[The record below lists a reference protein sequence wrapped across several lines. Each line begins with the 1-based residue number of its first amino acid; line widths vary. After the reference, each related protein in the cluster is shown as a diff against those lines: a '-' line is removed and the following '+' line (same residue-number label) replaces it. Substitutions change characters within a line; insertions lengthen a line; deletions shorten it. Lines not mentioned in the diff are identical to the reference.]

1 MRVGK
6 LALVFLLVFAVPA
19 AAQDRKKPEIKQES
33 IELKG
38 LIAGVQNGVVQI
50 VADREHEGRKWQ
62 EPWLARVTP
71 ASKVDVVGFADREF
85 LRPGMIVRLTAEFD
99 LKSGVALEPVT
110 DLIIATPRL
119 GDQVGIFADE
129 EVTTERGK
137 KGPPPKT
144 AKLRIFDT
152 VTGVKEN
159 TLIFKKYR
167 VEVSPEAIIK
177 VDVAD
182 PSVLS
187 RGDKVEKVKG
197 WYVKGRPGA
206 MFIEDIDVSLAQPLA
221 PRKRTPP
228 NTART
233 QGGKNDLFN
242 VAGDEATGK
251 KAPDEDDDKADDQ
264 AKKKDDS
271 KDGNK
276 KPDAKKGDSKKPA
289 AAKGAANKDA
299 GGAKKAAKYRKRRH
313 ITSR

>member
-1 MRVGK
+1 MYAPVRSSMWVGK
-6 LALVFLLVFAVPA
+6 LSLLLVSVIALPA

-50 VADREHEGRKWQ
+50 VAQREHDGRTWQ
-62 EPWLARVTP
+62 EPWLARVAP
-71 ASKVDVVGFADREF
+71 ATKIDISGFAEREF

-129 EVTTERGK
+129 DAVTERGK

-152 VTGVKEN
+152 VTGVKDG
-159 TLIFKKYR
+159 TLSFKKYR

-197 WYVKGRPGA
+197 LYIKGRPGA
-206 MFIEDIDVSLAQPLA
+206 MFIEDIKVTLAQPLA

-228 NTART
+228 ATART

-251 KAPDEDDDKADDQ
+251 KTPDEDEEKKDETANKDDDKD
-264 AKKKDDS
+264 
-271 KDGNK
+271 
-276 KPDAKKGDSKKPA
+276 DAKKSDSKKADAKKPA
-289 AAKGAANKDA
+289 AAKKS
-299 GGAKKAAKYRKRRH
+299 AKKDSAK
-313 ITSR
+313 SGE

>member
-1 MRVGK
+1 MRAEK
-6 LALVFLLVFAVPA
+6 LAVVFLALLVVPA

-33 IELKG
+33 VEFKG

-50 VADREHEGRKWQ
+50 VAEREHEGRRWQ
-62 EPWLARVTP
+62 EPWLARVAP
-71 ASKVDVVGFADREF
+71 GAKIDISGFADREF

-129 EVTTERGK
+129 EETTERGK
-137 KGPPPKT
+137 KSPPPKM
-144 AKLRIFDT
+144 AKLRIFDQ

-187 RGDKVEKVKG
+187 RGDRVEKVKG

-206 MFIEDIDVSLAQPLA
+206 MFIEDIDVTLAQPLA

-228 NTART
+228 TTARA
-233 QGGKNDLFN
+233 QSGKNDLFN

-251 KAPDEDDDKADDQ
+251 KPDDEDGKTD
-264 AKKKDDS
+264 DDS
-271 KDGNK
+271 KNED
-276 KPDAKKGDSKKPA
+276 DKKGDGKK
-289 AAKGAANKDA
+289 KGNGKG
-299 GGAKKAAKYRKRRH
+299 GGAKKSAEKDGGGPEKAGK
-313 ITSR
+313 

>member
-1 MRVGK
+1 
-6 LALVFLLVFAVPA
+6 
-19 AAQDRKKPEIKQES
+19 
-33 IELKG
+33 
-38 LIAGVQNGVVQI
+38 
-50 VADREHEGRKWQ
+50 
-62 EPWLARVTP
+62 
-71 ASKVDVVGFADREF
+71 
-85 LRPGMIVRLTAEFD
+85 MIVRLTAEFD

-129 EVTTERGK
+129 ETVTERGK

-159 TLIFKKYR
+159 TLSFKKYR

-197 WYVKGRPGA
+197 LYIKGRPGA
-206 MFIEDIDVSLAQPLA
+206 MFIEDIKVTLAQPLA

-228 NTART
+228 ATART
-233 QGGKNDLFN
+233 QGGKNDPFN

-251 KAPDEDDDKADDQ
+251 KAPMTHRRRTTNPKTKTIRNRTKRRAT
-264 AKKKDDS
+264 
-271 KDGNK
+271 K
-276 KPDAKKGDSKKPA
+276 KPTL
-289 AAKGAANKDA
+289 
-299 GGAKKAAKYRKRRH
+299 KAATARKGPLQRNPPRRTLQSRL
-313 ITSR
+313 TSDDCRRANRSIAARIAVA